1 MVLMNRC
8 VFWAPVD
15 APLMSRQ
22 GTPQAC
28 RGQGPGGGMLPAV
41 CSTSVLRVCKP
52 RGGRGKGCLLPPPRV
67 SAPNLGWGAC
77 GRGLESQECSLGV
90 KTTIFPL
97 VFQSPRF
104 QHELYRG
111 LGLARRPPVA
121 VFGGR
126 RQPGSAHAH
135 TATMRGGTA
144 QLGRQSPTGR
154 SRSRVT
160 PGERCRTGG
169 EAQGRTPPPR
179 PCGSRV
185 GCCAPASWPSRLT
198 ACHPRSRAFLHL
210 GQNNFAEAHRFFTE
224 ILRIEPSNA
233 VVRCVGAPQ
242 ASGSGAGGCGP

>member
-1 MVLMNRC
+1 MSKQIGDIKTAEKYFQDVEKVTQKLDGLQGKTMVLMNRC

-67 SAPNLGWGAC
+67 SAPNLGGGAC

-135 TATMRGGTA
+135 TATMRGA
-144 QLGRQSPTGR
+144 QR
-154 SRSRVT
+154 S
-160 PGERCRTGG
+160 
-169 EAQGRTPPPR
+169 
-179 PCGSRV
+179 
-185 GCCAPASWPSRLT
+185 
-198 ACHPRSRAFLHL
+198 
-210 GQNNFAEAHRFFTE
+210 
-224 ILRIEPSNA
+224 
-233 VVRCVGAPQ
+233 
-242 ASGSGAGGCGP
+242 